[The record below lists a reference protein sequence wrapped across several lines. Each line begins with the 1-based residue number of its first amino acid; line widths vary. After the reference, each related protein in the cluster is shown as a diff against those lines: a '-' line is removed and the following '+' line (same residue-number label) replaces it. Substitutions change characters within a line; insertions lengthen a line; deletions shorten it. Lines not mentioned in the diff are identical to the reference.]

1 METYSYDYL
10 FELIRTQAK
19 IDSESRGGGE
29 RQRPTFLGTGLRT
42 INNPTSQNLM
52 NMGQI
57 VMDTIVP
64 PTPPP
69 EPDDTNRYLYVH
81 NR

>member
-10 FELIRTQAK
+10 FQLIRTQAK
-19 IDSESRGGGE
+19 IDSESRGGE
-29 RQRPTFLGTGLRT
+29 IQRPTFLGSGLRM
-42 INNPTSQNLM
+42 INNPTSQNLL

-57 VMDTIVP
+57 VMDGIVP
-64 PTPPP
+64 PTPPR